1 MNAKLHTVLDWIRH
15 NLSDLVW
22 AVLLM
27 LGHRLR
33 ARLRRSAVESFQV
46 QETINKE
53 GTQMTK
59 AYDVKDLVQR
69 FEKLGLPMAETAA
82 KGVLHETV
90 QWLSESAVLSE
101 NKLDDVAALGLPQ
114 VEAFIAK
121 YADKIDGVSGN

>member
-1 MNAKLHTVLDWIRH
+1 
-15 NLSDLVW
+15 
-22 AVLLM
+22 
-27 LGHRLR
+27 
-33 ARLRRSAVESFQV
+33 
-46 QETINKE
+46 
-53 GTQMTK
+53 MTK